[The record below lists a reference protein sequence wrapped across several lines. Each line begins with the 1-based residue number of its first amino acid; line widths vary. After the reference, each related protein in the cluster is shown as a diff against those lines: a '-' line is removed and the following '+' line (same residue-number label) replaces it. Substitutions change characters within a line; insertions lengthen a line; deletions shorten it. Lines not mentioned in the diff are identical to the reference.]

1 MSRFIEV
8 SEPGDPRLADYVS
21 LRDSRLRTSLEASE
35 GLFVAEGEKIIR
47 RSIEAG
53 YRPRSLMLA
62 PRWIPGLADL
72 LEGLDAPV
80 YVVSEALAEQVTG
93 FHVHRGALASVE
105 RRSGPGVEVLLRVD
119 RLVVCEDI
127 VDHAN
132 LGAIVRNAAGLG
144 WDAIL
149 ISARSADPFYR
160 RAIKA
165 SMGTV
170 FAIPWARLTSTQGPD
185 VLRAAGFEVV
195 AGMLGGDAVELADYA
210 AEVRRRP
217 RRIAL
222 LVGSEG
228 HGLSDEWL
236 AGADAHVTIPMSRGV
251 DSLNVAA
258 ATAILCHALATRPV
272 PEG

>member
-1 MSRFIEV
+1 MSRFIELT
-8 SEPGDPRLADYVS
+8 EPADPRLADYVA
-21 LRDSRLRTSLEASE
+21 LRDSRLRTSLEAAE
-35 GLFVAEGEKIIR
+35 GLFIAEGEKIIR
-47 RSIEAG
+47 RAIEAG

-62 PRWIPGLADL
+62 PRWIPGLSDL
-72 LEGLDAPV
+72 LAAIDVPV
-80 YVVSEALAEQVTG
+80 YVVPERLAEQVTG
-93 FHVHRGALASVE
+93 FHVHRGALASME
-105 RRSGPGVEVLLRVD
+105 RRGGHDPGALLGCD
-119 RLVVCEDI
+119 RLVVCQDI

-144 WDAIL
+144 WDGVV

-170 FAIPWARLTSTQGPD
+170 FAIPWARLDAGDGPGT
-185 VLRAAGFEVV
+185 LRAAGLEVV
-195 AGMLGGDAVELADYA
+195 AAGLGPDAVDLADYA

-228 HGLSDEWL
+228 PGLTGDWL
-236 AGADAHVTIPMSRGV
+236 AGADVQVTIPMARGV
-251 DSLNVAA
+251 DSLNVAS
-258 ATAILCHALATRPV
+258 ATAILCQTLAAPSSS
-272 PEG
+272 

>member
-8 SEPGDPRLADYVS
+8 SEPSDPRLADYVS

-35 GLFVAEGEKIIR
+35 GLFIAEGEKIIR
-47 RSIEAG
+47 RAIEAG

-62 PRWIPGLADL
+62 PRWLPGLNDL
-72 LEGLDAPV
+72 LVAVDVPV
-80 YVVSEALAEQVTG
+80 YVVPEALAEQVTG
-93 FHVHRGALASVE
+93 FHVHRGALASMQ
-105 RRSGPGVEVLLRVD
+105 RRAQHRVDDLLGLD

-144 WDAIL
+144 FGGVL

-170 FAIPWARLTSTQGPD
+170 FAMPWARLDLGQGPEL
-185 VLRAAGFEVV
+185 LRAAGFEVV
-195 AGMLGGDAVELADYA
+195 AAMLGPHAVDLADYA
-210 AEVRRRP
+210 ARVRRRP

-228 HGLSDEWL
+228 PGLSDDWL
-236 AGADAHVTIPMSRGV
+236 AAADVHLTIPMARGV

-258 ATAILCHALATRPV
+258 ATAILCHTLAACSSS
-272 PEG
+272 